1 MQMLTTPDT
10 SADAIRCEPRRSDT
24 AIATL
29 HPAEGIA
36 VPTLADSVSPPV
48 TGSFPRL
55 ELTTENFGSFRRMPA
70 YLRRRCGSI
79 GVDR

>member
-1 MQMLTTPDT
+1 MQMLTTSDT
-10 SADAIRCEPRRSDT
+10 SADAIRCEPRRSNT

-29 HPAEGIA
+29 LAEGIT

-48 TGSFPRL
+48 TSSFPRL
-55 ELTTENFGSFRRMPA
+55 KPTTEKLGPFRRMPA
-70 YLRRRCGSI
+70 YLSPRCGSI

>member
-10 SADAIRCEPRRSDT
+10 SADAIRCEPGRFNT

-29 HPAEGIA
+29 LPAEGIA

-48 TGSFPRL
+48 TSSFPRL
-55 ELTTENFGSFRRMPA
+55 EPTTEKLGPFRRMPA
-70 YLRRRCGSI
+70 YLSRRCGSI